1 MPLVVIDTSV
11 FIAAILSKNPNS
23 ALSQIL
29 SLWQRGEL
37 TLIISPQ
44 LLNELVITLLRQ
56 GITPEVIEDLV
67 TLIGTIAFQI
77 EGAYEATFLDEIDP
91 KDNKFLGA
99 AYEAKADYLISL
111 DNHLLRLKYYQ
122 GTQIVTPSLFLQ
134 WLNY

>member
-23 ALSQIL
+23 APSQIL

-122 GTQIVTPSLFLQ
+122 GTKIVTPSLFLQ

>member
-1 MPLVVIDTSV
+1 M
-11 FIAAILSKNPNS
+11 
-23 ALSQIL
+23 
-29 SLWQRGEL
+29 
-37 TLIISPQ
+37 
-44 LLNELVITLLRQ
+44 VITLLRQ
-56 GITPEVIEDLV
+56 GIAPEVIEDLV

-91 KDNKFLGA
+91 EDSKFLAA

-134 WLNY
+134 LLNF

>member
-23 ALSQIL
+23 APSQIL

-77 EGAYEATFLDEIDP
+77 EGAYEATFLDKIDP
-91 KDNKFLGA
+91 KDNKLTENLSHIIFPENCRLFTTTLGRTIII
-99 AYEAKADYLISL
+99 IS
-111 DNHLLRLKYYQ
+111 
-122 GTQIVTPSLFLQ
+122 
-134 WLNY
+134 